1 MLQAGG
7 VVIRY
12 GQFWGP
18 GTYYE
23 TEPPEPPRIHIDDA
37 ARLTMASLDVPPGV
51 TMVIDDRALG
61 A

>member
-1 MLQAGG
+1 MLLAGG

-12 GQFWGP
+12 GQLWGP

-23 TEPPEPPRIHIDDA
+23 SAPPAPPRVHVDDA
-37 ARLTMASLDVPPGV
+37 ARLTMAALDVPAGV
-51 TMVIDDRALG
+51 TMVIDDRTLG